1 MNLLAHVNLNTII
14 CIGAFVIHDY
24 EPTNVNDSTL
34 FILILII
41 IFMFLKTMIK
51 LQIHLIHKRYFETT
65 SISLETNDIFLG
77 EIDTFSEDNNLVFT
91 QIIMQCPSSHV
102 QHAHI

>member
-1 MNLLAHVNLNTII
+1 MNFLAHVNLDTII

-24 EPTNVNDSTL
+24 EPTNVNEPTFL
-34 FILILII
+34 ILILVT
-41 IFMFLKTMIK
+41 IFIFLRTIIK
-51 LQIHLIHKRYFETT
+51 LQIHLIHKCYFETT
-65 SISLETNDIFLG
+65 SISPKTNDIFLG

-91 QIIMQCPSSHV
+91 QIIIQCPSSHV